1 MYNEKDREDIF
12 NYLVDKFQQRKE
24 VLGII
29 QIGSGSIG
37 YKDIYSDLDFA
48 IVIDETNI
56 NEVFNKTKLDIV
68 SKYNIFFF
76 DNMKERN
83 LQLFLLDNYLELD
96 IGYYTL
102 ESIYAKRKNY
112 KIIYDKT
119 GKLEEK
125 MKNSW
130 NEIKDKNNGTTAIVN
145 MKEVISFI
153 EKELWYNI
161 LHSVIAFKRGNKYR
175 SYYEL
180 EQIKWYVID
189 LIAKRNNKE
198 SKRYRSLIELDKNE
212 IKIIDKIFSYPA
224 NYNELYNYLNTAI
237 NIIFDEFDYWKN
249 KEGINYT
256 GNKEFYLK
264 YIKDNN

>member
-102 ESIYAKRKNY
+102 ESIYAKRKN
-112 KIIYDKT
+112 
-119 GKLEEK
+119 
-125 MKNSW
+125 
-130 NEIKDKNNGTTAIVN
+130 
-145 MKEVISFI
+145 
-153 EKELWYNI
+153 
-161 LHSVIAFKRGNKYR
+161 
-175 SYYEL
+175 
-180 EQIKWYVID
+180 Q
-189 LIAKRNNKE
+189 
-198 SKRYRSLIELDKNE
+198 
-212 IKIIDKIFSYPA
+212 
-224 NYNELYNYLNTAI
+224 
-237 NIIFDEFDYWKN
+237 
-249 KEGINYT
+249 
-256 GNKEFYLK
+256 
-264 YIKDNN
+264 

>member
-119 GKLEEK
+119 GEK
-125 MKNSW
+125 
-130 NEIKDKNNGTTAIVN
+130 
-145 MKEVISFI
+145 
-153 EKELWYNI
+153 Y
-161 LHSVIAFKRGNKYR
+161 H
-175 SYYEL
+175 
-180 EQIKWYVID
+180 
-189 LIAKRNNKE
+189 
-198 SKRYRSLIELDKNE
+198 
-212 IKIIDKIFSYPA
+212 
-224 NYNELYNYLNTAI
+224 
-237 NIIFDEFDYWKN
+237 
-249 KEGINYT
+249 
-256 GNKEFYLK
+256 
-264 YIKDNN
+264 